1 MKNSLVVT
9 NLDGK
14 EVTINVID
22 IIENSENGKEYICYT
37 IENLE
42 QIFISTLEENESGY
56 NLGMVT
62 EEEKQIVEEV
72 LKQNINKEE
81 SN

>member
-14 EVTINVID
+14 EITINVID

-42 QIFISTLEENESGY
+42 QIFISTLEETESGY

-72 LKQNINKEE
+72 LK
-81 SN
+81 

>member
-22 IIENSENGKEYICYT
+22 IIENSEDGKEYICYT

>member
-9 NLDGK
+9 NLEGK

-42 QIFISTLEENESGY
+42 QIFISTLEETESGY